1 MNLIIPMAG
10 RGKRLRPHT
19 LTTPKP
25 LVPIAGKPIVERL
38 VLDIAKVC
46 DEQIENIAFVIGDF
60 GEETEKS
67 LLDIAEGIGAKGHI
81 CYQEEALGTAHA
93 IFCAEQLLEGKVI
106 VAFADTLFKAEFVL
120 DSNVDGTIWV
130 KQVED
135 PSAYGVIKVNNENTI
150 TDFVEKPQEFVSDL
164 AIIGIYYFKN
174 GGQVRA
180 EIQDL
185 IDKKIMSGGE
195 YQLTV
200 VLENLKQK
208 GTQFKPGKV
217 DEWLDCGNK
226 KAAVDANK
234 RYLEFI
240 KGEKLIAETAS
251 IVDSVV
257 IEPVYIGENV
267 TIQNS
272 VVGPHVSIG
281 DDTKISE
288 SIVKNS
294 IIGDHTKVSNT
305 NMTNSMVGKFV
316 IFQNTPVD
324 VSIGDYNEVEG

>member
-174 GGQVRA
+174 GGQVRV

-240 KGEKLIAETAS
+240 KGEQLIAETAS

-257 IEPVYIGENV
+257 IKPVYIGENV

>member
-130 KQVED
+130 KQVDD

-240 KGEKLIAETAS
+240 KGEQLIAETAS

>member
-67 LLDIAEGIGAKGHI
+67 LLNIAEGIGAKGHI

-200 VLENLKQK
+200 VLENLKLK

-240 KGEKLIAETAS
+240 KEEKLIAETAS

-272 VVGPHVSIG
+272 VIGPHVSIG
-281 DDTKISE
+281 NDSKISE

>member
-1 MNLIIPMAG
+1 MAG

-67 LLDIAEGIGAKGHI
+67 LLNIAEGIGAKGHI

-200 VLENLKQK
+200 VLENLKLK

-240 KGEKLIAETAS
+240 KEEKLIAETAS

-272 VVGPHVSIG
+272 VIGPHVSIG
-281 DDTKISE
+281 NDTKISE